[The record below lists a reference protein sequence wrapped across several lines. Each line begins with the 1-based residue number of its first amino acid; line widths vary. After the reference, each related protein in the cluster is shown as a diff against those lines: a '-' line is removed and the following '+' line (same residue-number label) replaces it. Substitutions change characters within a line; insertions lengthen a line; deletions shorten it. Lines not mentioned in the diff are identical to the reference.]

1 MLTAFY
7 ALVIAIWF
15 AVAYVSLPR
24 RAHIGLLDSTPT
36 GPGLLLIA
44 FFNLPFLFLVERT
57 DGTAVLEQGLSFS
70 NLLSVGILGLSAIYL
85 ARVAWS
91 DSRVLRLPGD
101 RIVFPFSL
109 AIAFAFLTALWSVV
123 PIYTLY
129 RATEL
134 MTLFALCL
142 LLLDRGRFGETF
154 IIFYAAFIATWLLG
168 SMSTIASNLESG
180 IIVSSAKNNL
190 TPLMCLSALLYLYL
204 FPEAIRRRNAFALL
218 FAVGFIAGG
227 SAATTA
233 AAPLVL
239 TGIMAASS
247 RPVVRRVG
255 WLATIAYF
263 ALIVFLLGS
272 LSQFPD
278 LMESISH
285 LLQKPIAELEK
296 NTGRSEFWPA
306 YIEAGSGR
314 LFGAGF
320 AAGERFIQ
328 LVDADATRRVLGNV
342 DQLIRS
348 AHNTFIGAWV
358 TMGWVGICLLNL
370 VLGSAVVAASR
381 LDNRSRAF
389 VYGVVFL
396 LVANGM
402 TTPGVLSEFNEH
414 TVTLA
419 AVLAFL
425 RNRLA
430 MSDPPKRQCAP
441 PYIPG
446 LIPGKPHPAF
456 RPAGSL

>member
-15 AVAYVSLPR
+15 SVAYVSLPHR
-24 RAHIGLLDSTPT
+24 RRIGLLDSAAPI
-36 GPGLLLIA
+36 PAVLLLA
-44 FFNLPFLFLVERT
+44 YFNLPFLFLVERT
-57 DGTAVLEQGLSFS
+57 NGTAVLEQGLSIS
-70 NLLSVGILGLSAIYL
+70 NLLAIAVVGLSVIYL
-85 ARVAWS
+85 ARVAWN
-91 DSRVLRLPGD
+91 DGGILHLPSD

-109 AIAFAFLTALWSVV
+109 AIAFAFVTTLWSVV
-123 PIYTLY
+123 PAYTLY

-134 MTLFALCL
+134 ATLFAICF
-142 LLLDRGRFGETF
+142 LLLDRERFGPVF
-154 IIFYAAFIATWLLG
+154 IAFFAIFIATWLLG
-168 SMSTIASNLESG
+168 SLDTIASHLASG
-180 IIVSSAKNNL
+180 IFVSSAKNNM

-204 FPEAIRRRNAFALL
+204 FPETIRHRNAVALL
-218 FAVGFIAGG
+218 FVVGFVAGG

-233 AAPLVL
+233 AVPLIL
-239 TGIMAASS
+239 TGLMAASS
-247 RPVVRRVG
+247 NPVVRRIG
-255 WLATIAYF
+255 WFATIAYF
-263 ALIVFLLGS
+263 ALIIFLLGS
-272 LSQFPD
+272 LRQFPEI
-278 LMESISH
+278 MEGISQ

-328 LVDADATRRVLGNV
+328 LVDADATRRVLGDV

-348 AHNTFIGAWV
+348 AHNTFIGAWI

-370 VLGSAVVAASR
+370 VLGSAVITASR

-396 LVANGM
+396 LAANGM

-414 TVTLA
+414 TMTLA

-425 RNRLA
+425 RNRLVRPEA
-430 MSDPPKRQCAP
+430 LEHPCS
-441 PYIPG
+441 
-446 LIPGKPHPAF
+446 PAF
-456 RPAGSL
+456 PNGPAPSNSRLHIRPVGNL